1 LTRKHNPIQEVT
13 ASEIQQSTNSGKIPT
28 IRFED
33 QKLSFFSGL
42 VIFQALFVR
51 MNLKEL
57 LRRCFDHLKMSP
69 IFGRHV
75 VIMVLIVHLLLG
87 FRRLREID
95 YYRDDPLVLRLLG
108 LRKLPDFST
117 ISRAL
122 SQMETEGVD
131 KLSTLSCALVVQG
144 LQRE

>member
-1 LTRKHNPIQEVT
+1 VKSSKAQIQ
-13 ASEIQQSTNSGKIPT
+13 AKFHKIHT

-33 QKLSFFSGL
+33 QKLSSFSGL

-51 MNLKEL
+51 MNLKER

-122 SQMETEGVD
+122 SQMATEGVD
-131 KLSTLSCALVVQG
+131 KLSTLSCALVVEG